1 MNAEQAQATIV
12 SVKVIPRGEKQEAE
26 ICFMAMPSNKQ
37 KMVLYAHRLR
47 AEIEF

>member
-1 MNAEQAQATIV
+1 VSFGALQSTIISIKV
-12 SVKVIPRGEKQEAE
+12 SPRREMREAE
-26 ICFMAMPSNKQ
+26 ICFMAMLSNKQ